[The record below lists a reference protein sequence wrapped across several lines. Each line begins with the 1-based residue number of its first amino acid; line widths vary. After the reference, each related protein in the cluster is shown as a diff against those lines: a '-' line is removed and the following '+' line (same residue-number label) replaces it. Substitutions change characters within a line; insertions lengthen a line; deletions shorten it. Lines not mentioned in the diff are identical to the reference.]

1 MHLVDPAN
9 PLAIVMTEEEF
20 LNYPTQENRPEDIME
35 RDDYPTQYIQKA
47 SGEIVLRTRIRGN
60 RWPVRAVARIPYPNT
75 SATVKA
81 AKAATVN
88 PDTKLLEL
96 NTCILPEGKRI
107 PIRLLYEIIA
117 FFKSVMVNKMKDV
130 LGAGKST
137 GQHEYEAMANIVYN
151 LNTKEYRVT
160 IPTQRV
166 SKAAVNFERD
176 DYSEVDG
183 DIKVVD
189 IHSHNTMGRHCSV
202 N

>member
-1 MHLVDPAN
+1 MHLVNPAN
-9 PLAIVMTEEEF
+9 PLAIVMTEDEF

-35 RDDYPTQYIQKA
+35 RDDYPTQYIQKTN
-47 SGEIVLRTRIRGN
+47 GEIVLRTRIRGN
-60 RWPVRAVARIPYPNT
+60 RWPVRAVQRIPYPST
-75 SATVKA
+75 ATTAKIGK
-81 AKAATVN
+81 AKAH
-88 PDTKLLEL
+88 PDTKLLEP

-117 FFKSVMVNKMKDV
+117 FFKSVMVNKMQDV

-151 LNTKEYRVT
+151 LHTKEYRVT

-166 SKAAVNFERD
+166 SKASVNFERD
-176 DYSEVDG
+176 DYNEADG